1 MMHYLKGVPKK
12 QKHLKRFMVLFI
24 LTLTICG
31 VFFGTVSAINFEG
44 AINYVGAGG
53 GNVTF
58 NQNFVANSLRWVN
71 GLNRFQAFRWAGNNR
86 GGIGFDTDA
95 GTNMTVLN
103 VGAAQINYNISNPVL
118 ALSTQRVFYGDKG
131 RPTITGG
138 VITNYNDGT
147 DIVTVTTLGDAD
159 VVLTYNAPGQA
170 LDTTAINLVGV
181 FTVIAVALIL
191 TWQGGLLD
199 TDVLITLLI
208 AITLA
213 ALFAQ
218 VFG

>member
-1 MMHYLKGVPKK
+1 MRREGK
-12 QKHLKRFMVLFI
+12 LFFLLLLSLSLI
-24 LTLTICG
+24 PS
-31 VFFGTVSAINFEG
+31 VYAINFQG
-44 AINYVGAGG
+44 NINYIGVGG

-58 NQNFVANSLRWVN
+58 NQNFVANSLTWIN
-71 GLNRFQAFRWAGNNR
+71 GLTRFQAFRWTGNNL

-103 VGAAQINYNISNPVL
+103 VGATQINYNISNPIL

-147 DIVTVTTLGDAD
+147 DIVTVTTLGDAV
-159 VVLTYNAPGQA
+159 VVLSYNIPGVA
-170 LDTTAINLVGV
+170 LDNAALNLVGV
-181 FTVIAVALIL
+181 FTVVAFAVIL
-191 TWQGGLLD
+191 GWRGGILD

-208 AITLA
+208 IITIA

>member
-1 MMHYLKGVPKK
+1 MRTQGKLFFLLLLGLALVPIA
-12 QKHLKRFMVLFI
+12 Q
-24 LTLTICG
+24 
-31 VFFGTVSAINFEG
+31 AINFQG
-44 AINYVGAGG
+44 TINYIGTGG

-58 NQNFVANSLRWVN
+58 NQNFVANSLSWIN
-71 GLNRFQAFRWAGNNR
+71 GLTRFQAFRWTGNNL

-103 VGAAQINYNISNPVL
+103 VGAAQINYNISNPIL

-138 VITNYNDGT
+138 VITNFNAGT
-147 DIVTVTTLGDAD
+147 NIVTVTTLGDAD
-159 VVLTYNAPGQA
+159 VVLSYNAPGAA
-170 LDTTAINLVGV
+170 LDAAAINLVGV
-181 FTVIAVALIL
+181 FTVVAFVVIL
-191 TWQGGLLD
+191 GWKGGFLD

-208 AITLA
+208 IITIV